1 MKSCLLIL
9 SLLLFAGCVISV
21 GQTKAGPSP
30 QQIKPTPTENP
41 LAKALQE
48 GNQAVTAGRYDD
60 AIAAYDRGIALDP
73 SQYVLFL
80 NKAAAL
86 RLRGTQTYNQSL
98 GPNRDQ
104 KTKDAIRRDWLAA
117 VESAGKAMNLVEASS
132 SSTPP
137 ADLYQARL
145 VTLQE
150 KALDLSLLGRIDE
163 ARLPEAAGAYHA
175 AAELAKDP
183 VKKNQLRNNEAW
195 ILFQALDFGK
205 ALSVYKNV
213 LETEP
218 ENLDALYGAT
228 MAAVSS
234 EDWKSCNAY
243 GARFLKVAPAAD
255 RRRAEIKETLD
266 AIPK

>member
-1 MKSCLLIL
+1 MK
-9 SLLLFAGCVISV
+9 V
-21 GQTKAGPSP
+21 
-30 QQIKPTPTENP
+30 
-41 LAKALQE
+41 
-48 GNQAVTAGRYDD
+48 
-60 AIAAYDRGIALDP
+60 
-73 SQYVLFL
+73 
-80 NKAAAL
+80 
-86 RLRGTQTYNQSL
+86 
-98 GPNRDQ
+98 
-104 KTKDAIRRDWLAA
+104 WL
-117 VESAGKAMNLVEASS
+117 
-132 SSTPP
+132 
-137 ADLYQARL
+137 
-145 VTLQE
+145 
-150 KALDLSLLGRIDE
+150 
-163 ARLPEAAGAYHA
+163 RLPEAAGAYHA